1 MTKHARL
8 GSVFYL
14 PAALLCLG
22 LACSCGG
29 HTTSDPKSDLIASLK
44 GANVGGYDFSLT
56 EDEARTTATLTN
68 KAVKDL
74 ITLAKDDAKVVLRY
88 TKVQEKSTQATT
100 TSKIEAVQANGS
112 LALVTTDLATDRVL
126 DQVDLP
132 PPSGICP
139 PDGQFFESLEAC
151 VADFNCKH
159 RGALLCEANRTC
171 KPQFAGL
178 ICCLTNGQAFSVHLV
193 VPPTRLRCQIAILD
207 FEGLVLSRD

>member
-1 MTKHARL
+1 MTRHARL
-8 GSVFYL
+8 GLVFYL

-22 LACSCGG
+22 WACSGGG
-29 HTTSDPKSDLIASLK
+29 HTTSDPKSDLIASLE
-44 GANVGGYDFSLT
+44 GANVDGYDFSLT
-56 EDEARTTATLTN
+56 EDDARTTATLTN

-88 TKVQEKSTQATT
+88 TRVQEKSTQATT

-126 DQVDLP
+126 DNVEFP
-132 PPSGICP
+132 PAGGICP
-139 PDGQFFESLEAC
+139 PDGEFFESLEAC

-171 KPQFAGL
+171 EPQFAGL
-178 ICCLTNGQAFSVHLV
+178 TCCLTNGQAFSVHLV

-207 FEGLVLSRD
+207 FEGLVLSQD